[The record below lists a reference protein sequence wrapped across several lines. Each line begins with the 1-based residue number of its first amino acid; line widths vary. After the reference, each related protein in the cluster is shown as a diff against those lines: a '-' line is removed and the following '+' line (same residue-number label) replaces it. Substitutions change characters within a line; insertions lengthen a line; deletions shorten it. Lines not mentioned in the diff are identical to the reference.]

1 MARYLYPALTTMHY
15 PVERMARY
23 ASQLA
28 IQLFKG
34 VTPQPGMNKFTAEL
48 VIRDSVL
55 PLQVYK

>member
-1 MARYLYPALTTMHY
+1 MARYLFPALTTMHY
-15 PVERMARY
+15 PVERMARR

-34 VTPQPGMNKFTAEL
+34 VIQLPGVYSFTADL

-55 PLQVYK
+55 PHKRNT

>member
-1 MARYLYPALTTMHY
+1 LYPALTTMHY
-15 PVERMARY
+15 PVERMARC

-34 VTPQPGMNKFTAEL
+34 ATQRPSVNSFTAEL

-55 PLQVYK
+55 PPSL